1 MAIMLNRRN
10 IRILSITGI
19 LLFLMFFI
27 VHQRDSVEISRLGS
41 VKYQGENNR
50 KVGDSGDSDSGDEVL
65 LDFYKV
71 SPESDR
77 AGDSFDEVDSGVVYG
92 DDLRQADEEAEYL
105 AEMELTAKEKE
116 QEQEQEQEQYG
127 YVYGNGNEG
136 IVGDSDIAKPTKLL
150 SPTSVSVSETLPSDF
165 DVLDPTF
172 IPPYPDDNHD
182 VQHKGQRKG
191 TEGGEEETYADNDD
205 DIGNPH
211 VSSMEFSPEEEYAK
225 ILRKSPVIIF
235 SKTTCPYSRRLKEL
249 FRENYEFTP
258 EYYIVEVDT
267 HPHGAALREYIG
279 KVTERTTVP
288 NVVINGVSRGGF
300 DDMKFLHDDGILLE
314 SLRSWG
320 EGTFQVDRI
329 TAA

>member
-1 MAIMLNRRN
+1 MLNRRN

-19 LLFLMFFI
+19 LLFLMFFV
-27 VHQRDSVEISRLGS
+27 VHQRDSVEISKLRLVKDQGDNIRGVSSSGS
-41 VKYQGENNR
+41 G
-50 KVGDSGDSDSGDEVL
+50 GDNDDEEVL
-65 LDFYKV
+65 LDLYQM

-77 AGDSFDEVDSGVVYG
+77 VGGSFDGVDNEVVYG

-105 AEMELTAKEKE
+105 AEMEMAAKE
-116 QEQEQEQEQYG
+116 QEQGQRQEQDQYE
-127 YVYGNGNEG
+127 YVNENEG
-136 IVGDSDIAKPTKLL
+136 VVGNSGIGKPAKIL
-150 SPTSVSVSETLPSDF
+150 SPTSILVSETLPSNF

-172 IPPYPDDNHD
+172 IPPYPNDNNG
-182 VQHKGQRKG
+182 VQHKGQKKG
-191 TEGGEEETYADNDD
+191 KEGEETYSDNDD
-205 DIGNPH
+205 DIGNPN

-225 ILRKSPVIIF
+225 ILRKSPVVIF

-249 FRENYEFTP
+249 FRENYEFSP

-267 HPHGAALREYIG
+267 HPHGAALREYVG

-288 NVVINGVSRGGF
+288 NVIINGVSRGGF

-320 EGTFQVDRI
+320 EGKFQVDKI
-329 TAA
+329 TVA